1 MSQNTCSLLVREI
14 NMQAETQ
21 FKNRQ
26 ASLNLNSVNS
36 SLIKGSDGTKVKGKD
51 GMILGY
57 GCSVAP

>member
-1 MSQNTCSLLVREI
+1 
-14 NMQAETQ
+14 MQAETQ

-36 SLIKGSDGTKVKGKD
+36 SLMKGNDGAKGKGKD

-57 GCSVAP
+57 GCCVAP